1 MIYGLKKENMINT
14 NLTKMK
20 TRLTVLLVT
29 LSTIFAFA
37 QTEEKCK
44 EDLQLYSQFAKN
56 KSYDEAYPYFL
67 SLRQNCPKQSRA
79 IYQYGEF
86 VIKHKIENAATPEE
100 KVTQVR
106 DLIKMFDEYDA
117 NFPGN
122 NSGTTLKKAMALAL
136 NKVGTN
142 DEIYGLLDN
151 AFKNDAAN
159 FNNPQ
164 AIMLYFQLYVEDYKA
179 ANKGI
184 TLQQVFDKYDEISEK
199 LELEEKLLSDK
210 LDELLNKEEAGQT
223 LDDKEASA
231 KKRSEINLVAF
242 STVKGSM
249 DAHIELLSTCEKLI
263 PFYQKSY
270 EEKKNDVQ
278 WLKRTAERLEGKE
291 CDTDPLFA
299 KITEQLHQLNP
310 TAESAYLLGV
320 TAQRAKNTTK
330 ALEYFNQ
337 AAGLFTDATKK
348 AKVYYK
354 IATMYGSGNKVQAR
368 DYARK
373 ALAAKPSFGQS
384 YLLIAQLVASSTGS
398 CGNTPFEKR
407 ALNWLAAR
415 YANKAAAVDPA
426 LKATANRAAASYN
439 GAAPSKSDIF
449 SEGMAGKTISFGCWI
464 GESVSVPNL

>member
-1 MIYGLKKENMINT
+1 MINT

-20 TRLTVLLVT
+20 TRLTLFLLT
-29 LSTIFAFA
+29 LGVIFATA

-44 EDLQLYSQFAKN
+44 EDLQLFDQFAKN
-56 KSYDEAYPYFL
+56 NRFQEAFPYL
-67 SLRQNCPKQSRA
+67 ESLRENCPKQSRV
-79 IYQYGEF
+79 IYQRGEF
-86 VIKHKIENAATPEE
+86 VLKNRIENAASAEE
-100 KVTQVR
+100 IEANVR
-106 DLIKMFDEYDA
+106 DLLKLYDQYDL

-136 NKVGTN
+136 NKIGTK

-164 AIMLYFQLYVEDYKA
+164 AIMLYFQIYVEDYKEGK
-179 ANKGI
+179 KGI

-223 LDDKEASA
+223 LDEKEASI
-231 KKRSEINLVAF
+231 KKKSEINLTAF

-278 WLKRTAERLEGKE
+278 WLKRTADRLEGKE
-291 CDTDPLFA
+291 CDSDPLFA
-299 KITEQLHQLNP
+299 KITEQLHKLNP

-320 TAQRAKNTTK
+320 TARRAKNTTK

-337 AAGLFTDATKK
+337 AASLFTDATKK
-348 AKVYYK
+348 AKVYYG
-354 IATMYGSGNKVQAR
+354 IATMYGNGNKSLAR
-368 DYARK
+368 EYAKK

-384 YLLIAQLVASSTGS
+384 YLLMAQLIASSTGS

-415 YANKAAAVDPA
+415 YANKAAAVDPT
-426 LKATANRAAASYN
+426 LKASANRAAASYN
-439 GAAPSKSDIF
+439 AAAPSKQDIF

-464 GESVSVPNL
+464 NESVSVPNL